1 MFDPKWANCKFWT
14 DTFILYIHMS
24 LLQDLWNIRGDKKS
38 TSRAQSYPGLL
49 LVGFALLNLDEPM
62 EEGLKLE
69 TLSLLKHPGV
79 ALYAKNDLQYL
90 VQYDM
95 LSDQR
100 EWW

>member
-1 MFDPKWANCKFWT
+1 
-14 DTFILYIHMS
+14 
-24 LLQDLWNIRGDKKS
+24 
-38 TSRAQSYPGLL
+38 
-49 LVGFALLNLDEPM
+49 M

-100 EWW
+100 E